1 LLNLFGGSGLR
12 CDSCLI
18 QTMKLSRRALIAAM
32 PLLVAGIGSARAFT
46 LSAKSGDQTVDVQAA
61 IDGAIAHDGTIV
73 LGPGTFKVGTLNIAG
88 DVQIV
93 GTPGQTVLKSAAG
106 ETILAIA
113 KSRTVALNGISF
125 ATKGVKGELV
135 TAENV
140 QRLLVQ
146 DCSFAGG
153 GTGLRLQACG
163 GRITGSIFKY
173 QQSTGFFSMDATGLE
188 ISGNTVSDIGNNGIL
203 VWRSELGEDGSIIS
217 NNHVARIAAE
227 DGGTGQNGNG
237 IGLYRAGNVI
247 VSNNRISD
255 CAYSGIR
262 DNSGSNVVISGNN
275 ISRTNEVALYVE
287 FAFQGASVTGN
298 VIEDSAFG
306 ISVTNLDVGGRL
318 AVVDGN
324 LLRRIRGSNL
334 HGGVEGVGIGVEA
347 DTVVSN
353 NVIEDVSFVGLHLGW
368 GDKGRNIS
376 AIGNILRNCGYG
388 ISVSVANGFGDT
400 VIANNVIDGSKKL
413 AIAGFTW
420 DKLVTGDLADNSA
433 KVPKM
438 VKLSNN
444 TIRN

>member
-1 LLNLFGGSGLR
+1 
-12 CDSCLI
+12 
-18 QTMKLSRRALIAAM
+18 MKLSRRALIASA
-32 PLLVAGIGSARAFT
+32 PLLLAGIGSARAFT

-61 IDGAIAHDGTIV
+61 IDGAIGHDGTIV
-73 LGPGTFKVGTLNIAG
+73 LGPGTFKVGPLSIAG

-93 GTPGQTVLKSAAG
+93 GTPGQTVLKSITG

-113 KSRTVALNGISF
+113 TSHTVSLTGISF
-125 ATKGVKGELV
+125 ASKSLKGDLV
-135 TAENV
+135 AAENV

-153 GTGLRLQACG
+153 GTGLKLRNCG
-163 GRITGSIFKY
+163 GRITGNTFKY
-173 QQSTGFFSMDATGLE
+173 QQSTGFFSLDATGLE
-188 ISGNTVSDIGNNGIL
+188 ISGNTISDIGNNGIL

-217 NNHVARIAAE
+217 NNRMSRIAAE
-227 DGGTGQNGNG
+227 DGGSGQNGNG
-237 IGLYRAGNVI
+237 IALYRAGNVI
-247 VSNNRISD
+247 ISNNRISD

-298 VIEDSAFG
+298 VIEDAAFG
-306 ISVTNLDVGGRL
+306 ISVTNLDVDGRL

-324 LLRRIRGSNL
+324 LLRRIKGSNL
-334 HGGVEGVGIGVEA
+334 HGGVEGTGIGVEA

-353 NVIEDVSFVGLHLGW
+353 NVIEDASFVGLHLGW
-368 GDKGRNIS
+368 GDKGRNIT
-376 AIGNILRNCGYG
+376 AIGNILRHCNYG
-388 ISVSVANGFGDT
+388 ISVSVADGFGDT
-400 VIANNVIDGSKKL
+400 LIANNMIDGSKKL

-420 DKLVTGDLADNSA
+420 DKLVTGDLAAAGAN
-433 KVPKM
+433 VPAM

-444 TIRN
+444 IIRN

>member
-1 LLNLFGGSGLR
+1 MHPM
-12 CDSCLI
+12 
-18 QTMKLSRRALIAAM
+18 QLSRRALIATV
-32 PLLVAGIGSARAFT
+32 PLLFAGIDPARAFT
-46 LSAKSGDQTVDVQAA
+46 LSAKSGDQTADVQAA
-61 IDGAIAHDGTIV
+61 IDGAVAHDGTII
-73 LGPGTFKVGTLNIAG
+73 LGPGTFKVNTLNVAG

-106 ETILAIA
+106 ETILNIG

-153 GTGLRLQACG
+153 GTGLKLQACG
-163 GRITGSIFKY
+163 GRITGNTFKY

-188 ISGNTVSDIGNNGIL
+188 ISGNAVSDIGNNGIL

-217 NNHVARIAAE
+217 NNRVSRIAAE

-247 VSNNRISD
+247 VTNNRISD
-255 CAYSGIR
+255 CAYTGIR

-287 FAFQGASVTGN
+287 FTFQGASITGN
-298 VIEDSAFG
+298 VIEDAAFG
-306 ISVTNLDVGGRL
+306 ISVTNLDVDGRL

-324 LLRRIRGSNL
+324 LLRRIKGSNL
-334 HGGVEGVGIGVEA
+334 HGGVEGTGIGVEA

-353 NVIEDVSFVGLHLGW
+353 NVIEDASFVGLHLGW
-368 GDKGRNIS
+368 GNKGRNIT
-376 AIGNILRNCGYG
+376 AIGNILRHCGYG
-388 ISVSVANGFGDT
+388 ISVSVADGFGDT
-400 VIANNVIDGSKKL
+400 LIANNMIDGSKKA
-413 AIAGFTW
+413 AIAGFAW
-420 DKLVTGDLADNSA
+420 DKLMTGDLALTNA
-433 KVPKM
+433 KLPPM

-444 TIRN
+444 IVRN